1 MIILVWEGVG
11 GEVTLLL
18 TNVLLDGYLVMK
30 KHADNK
36 YDRARRWHRFKNE
49 SALEESADQESWG
62 VATMQLTQTHII
74 AFSYV
79 IVQFRNTN
87 LQ

>member
-1 MIILVWEGVG
+1 MGGHLV
-11 GEVTLLL
+11 TK
-18 TNVLLDGYLVMK
+18 T
-30 KHADNK
+30 HADNK
-36 YDRARRWHRFKNE
+36 YDRTRRCHRFKNE
-49 SALEESADQESWG
+49 SALEESADQKSWG